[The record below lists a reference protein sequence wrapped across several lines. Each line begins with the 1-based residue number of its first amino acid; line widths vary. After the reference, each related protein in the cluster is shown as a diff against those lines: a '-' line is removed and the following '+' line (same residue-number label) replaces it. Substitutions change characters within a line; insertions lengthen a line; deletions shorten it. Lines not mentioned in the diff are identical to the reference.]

1 MEDSIDI
8 TTAQVE
14 AQENVASAY
23 SDDAFLNELVAEMG
37 KYNQDVKKLNSKVG
51 DTGVAPG
58 DSFTLTGE
66 LVIAKVKNDKG
77 EVTSVYPAFATSE
90 GKEISVKQFMGISSL
105 VGYVIDNKT
114 EYKHEYDDDDA
125 VHREESITSKVI
137 DGFTGKAGSW
147 YNPTQRVL
155 QDFILYVR
163 RNKSVFANKKATY
176 LGYAIKPYTAKKDGE
191 SPFGNDEWKEGYHR
205 VIKQKL
211 WKLAK

>member
-23 SDDAFLNELVAEMG
+23 SDDAFLNELVTEMANH
-37 KYNQDVKKLNSKVG
+37 NQDVNKLNSKVG
-51 DTGVAPG
+51 DTGLTPG
-58 DSFTLTGE
+58 ESFTLTGE
-66 LVIAKVKNDKG
+66 LVIGKVKDDAGN
-77 EVTSVYPAFATSE
+77 VTSVYPAFATRE

-105 VGYVIDNKT
+105 VGYIFDNAT
-114 EYKHEYDDDDA
+114 EYPHQYDDDKGHHEDLIKSSVVA
-125 VHREESITSKVI
+125 N
-137 DGFTGKAGSW
+137 FNGKPGSW

-155 QDFILYVR
+155 KDFILYAR

-176 LGYAIKPYTAKKDGE
+176 LGYAIKPYPAKKDGA
-191 SPFGNDEWKEGYHR
+191 SPFGTETWEEGYKR

-211 WKLAK
+211 WKLS